1 MENRLF
7 KVVNKT
13 TTEMHNEPFRF
24 EHTLQEFIVEHP
36 SVLTLSD
43 TMKEVEISW
52 VEKKEKGRRYDIVA
66 HFNDSGDT
74 AVVELKRN
82 KIDERALK
90 QIKNYMSARTQ
101 EKFDCGILVG
111 SSISPKTLDAI
122 RKSRIELYVILLNC
136 FDFGEIE
143 NVSTIIYAPK
153 ETERDY
159 TKYTLYDPSTNSSIT
174 NLSKGK
180 LVYEIIKEYVSS
192 HPLKTIEELQKEFPI
207 ELANRGLEAKLQI
220 IIKNDLGE
228 DDKLRIRYFKD
239 PLTCADGEILIC
251 NQWGIGNIQGMIDKA
266 KELGMKVTSLNKQ

>member
-13 TTEMHNEPFRF
+13 TTEMPNEPFRF
-24 EHTLQEFIVEHP
+24 EHALQEFIVAHP
-36 SVLTLSD
+36 SLLTLSD

-82 KIDERALK
+82 KIDERALN
-90 QIKNYMSARTQ
+90 QIKSYMSVSEQ

-111 SSISPKTLDAI
+111 PSISPKTLEAI
-122 RKSRIELYVILLNC
+122 KTSKIQLYVILLNC
-136 FDFGEIE
+136 FDLGETE

-153 ETERDY
+153 EKEKDY
-159 TKYTLYDPSTNSSIT
+159 TKYTLYNPSTNSSTT

-192 HPLKTIEELQKEFPI
+192 HPLKTTEELQKEFPI
-207 ELANRGLEAKLQI
+207 ELANRGPEAKLQI

>member
-1 MENRLF
+1 MP
-7 KVVNKT
+7 
-13 TTEMHNEPFRF
+13 NEPFRF
-24 EHTLQEFIVEHP
+24 EHALQEYILLHP
-36 SVLTLSD
+36 EFLRLSD
-43 TMKEVEISW
+43 QMHEPEITFY
-52 VEKKEKGRRYDIVA
+52 EKRSQEFRYDLVI
-66 HFNDSGDT
+66 NYTDSDDT
-74 AVVELKRN
+74 AIVELK
-82 KIDERALK
+82 KEEIDNDAIC
-90 QIKNYMSARTQ
+90 QIQKYLAA
-101 EKFDCGILVG
+101 EKELEPDFGILLG
-111 SSISPKTLDAI
+111 TSITKQAQDKIEKSKNLYAI
-122 RKSRIELYVILLNC
+122 VLNR

-153 ETERDY
+153 ETVKDY
-159 TKYTLYDPSTNSSIT
+159 TKYTLYNPSTNSSIT

-207 ELANRGLEAKLQI
+207 ELANRGPEAKLQI
-220 IIKNDLGE
+220 VIKNDLGE

>member
-24 EHTLQEFIVEHP
+24 EHTLQEFIVAHP
-36 SVLTLSD
+36 SLLTLSD

-82 KIDERALK
+82 KIDERALN
-90 QIKNYMSARTQ
+90 QIKRYMSDSEQ

-111 SSISPKTLDAI
+111 PSISPKTLEAI
-122 RKSRIELYVILLNC
+122 KTSKIQLYVILLNC
-136 FDFGEIE
+136 FDLGETE

-153 ETERDY
+153 EKEKDY
-159 TKYTLYDPSTNSSIT
+159 TKYTLYNPSMNSSTT

-180 LVYEIIKEYVSS
+180 LVYEIIKEY
-192 HPLKTIEELQKEFPI
+192 F
-207 ELANRGLEAKLQI
+207 
-220 IIKNDLGE
+220 
-228 DDKLRIRYFKD
+228 Y
-239 PLTCADGEILIC
+239 
-251 NQWGIGNIQGMIDKA
+251 
-266 KELGMKVTSLNKQ
+266 LNFI